1 MTWIA
6 WDDLPEMLRREEIWP
21 YYVLLQ
27 KKRGSLWV
35 KRMGDILAAM
45 LLLAVL
51 WPMLA
56 VIAVIILLD
65 SPGPVFFRQTRITQ
79 YGKPF
84 RIFKFRTMQEHAE
97 KDGPA
102 LTQAEDRRITRFGSY
117 LRKWRLDELP
127 QLFNILRGDMS
138 FVGTRPEVPGYVESY
153 TPQMLA
159 TLLLPAGLTSEAS
172 IRYKDEAQLLIGA
185 QNIDRV
191 YTSVILPEKMR
202 WNLAYLET
210 YSLMGD
216 ILILLRTV
224 LAVLK

>member
-1 MTWIA
+1 MTWSA
-6 WDDLPEMLRREEIWP
+6 WDDLPEMLRREAVWP

-27 KKRGSLWV
+27 KKRGSLRV
-35 KRMGDILAAM
+35 KRMGDILGAM

-51 WPMLA
+51 WPVLA
-56 VIAVIILLD
+56 VIAAIILLD

-84 RIFKFRTMQEHAE
+84 QIFKFRTMQHHA
-97 KDGPA
+97 DQNGPA
-102 LTQAEDRRITRFGSY
+102 LTQAEDRRITRVGGH

-127 QLFNILRGDMS
+127 QLLNILRGDMS
-138 FVGTRPEVPGYVESY
+138 FVGTRPEVPGYVEHY

-172 IRYKDEAQLLIGA
+172 IRYKDEAQLLKDV
-185 QNIDRV
+185 QDIDQV

-216 ILILLRTV
+216 IRILLRTV